1 MINAICDS
9 VMSTHERGIVLCDGL
24 GWLRCFVLK
33 LRKRALEARGLSD
46 ASATRF
52 TFINPSE
59 ISCSLV
65 KGDIVRVKNKQLFYF
80 NFETSRAMM
89 SSAHKV
95 DGSSSSWKKKPFEY
109 NFLR

>member
-1 MINAICDS
+1 MVNAICDS
-9 VMSTHERGIVLCDGL
+9 VMSAHKRGVVLCDGL

-33 LRKRALEARGLSD
+33 LSKRVLEAGGLSD

-52 TFINPSE
+52 TFINQSE
-59 ISCSLV
+59 LSCSSV

-80 NFETSRAMM
+80 NFRTSRAIM
-89 SSAHKV
+89 SSAHKG
-95 DGSSSSWKKKPFEY
+95 DGSPSSWKEKPLEY